1 MPNNFPSV
9 QEVEKTI
16 GDFILFEYEQTNC
29 DEGGTEYKEII
40 PVNLKDF
47 IKQNP
52 KCFITNLANA
62 IMPLFTSYLDSI
74 TEGFPKEQTKTG
86 LPTIDRV
93 IEAKNKML
101 SLCKSYHIKVVA
113 KLQEE
118 NSKLQKYKEIIEYA
132 EKNNFDFNFDH
143 PAICQVNWL
152 EDKLEQKDKEIE
164 RLREALKH
172 LSNNECSYCKARSIA
187 QQALEGK

>member
-1 MPNNFPSV
+1 MILRQHLLVNIHRLKNMTKPAPSSNQRRIIMPNNFPSV

-62 IMPLFTSYLDSI
+62 IMPLFTSYLDNLA
-74 TEGFPKEQTKTG
+74 EGFPEELKRDFGAKK
-86 LPTIDRV
+86 LNN
-93 IEAKNKML
+93 EALTESDVLDDYRKFGFNQAL
-101 SLCKSYHIKVVA
+101 SLCKSYHIKVV
-113 KLQEE
+113 
-118 NSKLQKYKEIIEYA
+118 I
-132 EKNNFDFNFDH
+132 
-143 PAICQVNWL
+143 
-152 EDKLEQKDKEIE
+152 QKDKEIE
-164 RLREALKH
+164 ELRNVAKSASNITEKQLYEIERLRKE
-172 LSNNECSYCKARSIA
+172 
-187 QQALEGK
+187 LENK

>member
-62 IMPLFTSYLDSI
+62 IMPLFTSYLDNLA
-74 TEGFPKEQTKTG
+74 EGFPEELKRDFGAKK
-86 LPTIDRV
+86 LNN
-93 IEAKNKML
+93 EALTESDVLDDYRKFGFNQAL
-101 SLCKSYHIKVVA
+101 SLCKSYHIKVV
-113 KLQEE
+113 
-118 NSKLQKYKEIIEYA
+118 I
-132 EKNNFDFNFDH
+132 
-143 PAICQVNWL
+143 
-152 EDKLEQKDKEIE
+152 QKDKEIE
-164 RLREALKH
+164 ELRNVAKSASNITEKQLYEIERLRKE
-172 LSNNECSYCKARSIA
+172 
-187 QQALEGK
+187 LENK